1 VIYGTLGYALLER
14 WTILDAIYMTV
25 ITITTV
31 GFEEVHPLSNVGKV
45 FTISLLAAGV
55 GMVLYALG
63 LFTESLAAGE
73 FLEYRRSRRMHN
85 RLASLHDHFIICGYE
100 RAGMYAVRELEREN
114 VQWVVIDRN
123 VETIEQLQ
131 REDRLAIS
139 GDAASE
145 DLLRLAGIE
154 RARGLISTID
164 SDEGAVCV
172 SLAARALNPKLYILA
187 RAARSESIRHLELAG
202 ANRVV
207 SPYEMAGRHMADLA
221 LRPDVLDIM
230 DPHRHGRSEVSVEE
244 LLILPSS
251 RANGRTL
258 TDAGLLNG
266 NGARILA
273 VRRTDGSL
281 TVGAEPT
288 LTLNEGD
295 LVVSLGTMH
304 ELAATAQSLL

>member
-1 VIYGTLGYALLER
+1 
-14 WTILDAIYMTV
+14 
-25 ITITTV
+25 
-31 GFEEVHPLSNVGKV
+31 
-45 FTISLLAAGV
+45 
-55 GMVLYALG
+55 
-63 LFTESLAAGE
+63 
-73 FLEYRRSRRMHN
+73 
-85 RLASLHDHFIICGYE
+85 
-100 RAGMYAVRELEREN
+100 
-114 VQWVVIDRN
+114 
-123 VETIEQLQ
+123 
-131 REDRLAIS
+131 
-139 GDAASE
+139 
-145 DLLRLAGIE
+145 
-154 RARGLISTID
+154 
-164 SDEGAVCV
+164 
-172 SLAARALNPKLYILA
+172 
-187 RAARSESIRHLELAG
+187 
-202 ANRVV
+202 
-207 SPYEMAGRHMADLA
+207 MAGRHMADLA